1 MFLSRILA
9 VSLLVLSSA
18 AFADSIDVNLN
29 NNAAAFRFN
38 SSASDFIEGNSEL
51 SVGLLYND
59 ANNKFVD
66 AGLIV
71 KGGSE
76 EEGAPGLSVGVGVKG
91 VFGSNY
97 RVVTPAKAATVGPPA
112 TAATPEV
119 TTTDTLSAI
128 AVGGAAV
135 FGLPTAVPV
144 AFVVEYYASPKIMS
158 FADSERFGQFGL
170 RLEVGVSPQA
180 RIYVGYREIGFGIK
194 SGGSAE
200 LDKSSFVG
208 VTASFK

>member
-51 SVGLLYND
+51 TVGLLYND

-97 RVVTPAKAATVGPPA
+97 RIVRYA
-112 TAATPEV
+112 TAAAPEV
-119 TTTDTLSAI
+119 TTTDALSAI
-128 AVGGAAV
+128 AVGGAAAL
-135 FGLPTAVPV
+135 GLPTATPV

-158 FADSERFGQFGL
+158 FADSERFDQFGL

-208 VTASFK
+208 VAASF

>member
-9 VSLLVLSSA
+9 ASLLVLSSS

-51 SVGLLYND
+51 TAGLLYND
-59 ANNKFVD
+59 ANNKFID

-91 VFGSNY
+91 VFGMNN
-97 RVVTPAKAATVGPPA
+97 RTVTPA
-112 TAATPEV
+112 TAATPAV

-135 FGLPTAVPV
+135 LGLPTAIPI

-158 FADSERFGQFGL
+158 FADSERFNQFGL

-208 VTASFK
+208 VIASF

>member
-9 VSLLVLSSA
+9 VSLFLFSSA

-66 AGLIV
+66 AGLVI

-91 VFGSNY
+91 VFGSNN
-97 RVVTPAKAATVGPPA
+97 RTVTAA
-112 TAATPEV
+112 TAAAPAV

-135 FGLPTAVPV
+135 LGLPTAVPV

-158 FADSERFGQFGL
+158 FADSERFDQFGL
-170 RLEVGVSPQA
+170 RLEVAASPQA
-180 RIYVGYREIGFGIK
+180 KIYVGYREIGFGIK

-208 VTASFK
+208 VTASF

>member
-1 MFLSRILA
+1 MFLSRTLA

-59 ANNKFVD
+59 ANNKFAD
-66 AGLIV
+66 AGLII

-97 RVVTPAKAATVGPPA
+97 RVVTAA
-112 TAATPEV
+112 TAATAAV

-158 FADSERFGQFGL
+158 FADSNRFNQFGL
-170 RLEVGVSPQA
+170 RLEVAVSPQA
-180 RIYVGYREIGFGIK
+180 KIYVGYREIGFGIA

-200 LDKSSFVG
+200 IDKSSFVG
-208 VTASFK
+208 VTASF